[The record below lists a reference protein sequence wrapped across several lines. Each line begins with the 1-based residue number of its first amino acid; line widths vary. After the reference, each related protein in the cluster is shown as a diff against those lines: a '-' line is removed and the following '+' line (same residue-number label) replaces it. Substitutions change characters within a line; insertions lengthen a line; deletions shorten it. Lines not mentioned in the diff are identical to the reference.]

1 MKQIFYF
8 ILSLSFF
15 SPVLAATMDEK
26 GKDIGHGDVTQKI
39 NPIPSKTDLDRVKQT
54 VQEYEEAQQKR
65 MATAAQTMD
74 SPINDSEN
82 FDSMSAIPLD
92 GPRNHFKAHSE
103 QAVEDSNLEF
113 TESAETDELRSL
125 GEKSLRERLRDEG
138 IYQDIKPVDY
148 KTSTQVFYKKKCSSV
163 QKNCDRG
170 PLLTNIKSVI
180 FDYAH
185 NRGSFSQSQKA
196 KNK

>member
-1 MKQIFYF
+1 MKQIFCF

-15 SPVLAATMDEK
+15 SSVLAATMDER
-26 GKDIGHGDVTQKI
+26 GKDVGLGDVTQKI
-39 NPIPSKTDLDRVKQT
+39 NPIPSKTNLDRVKQT

-65 MATAAQTMD
+65 MATAQTMD
-74 SPINDSEN
+74 SPINASEN
-82 FDSMSAIPLD
+82 FDSMSSPPLD
-92 GPRNHFKAHSE
+92 GPRNHFNAHSE

-148 KTSTQVFYKKKCSSV
+148 KTSTQVFYKRKCSSV

-185 NRGSFSQSQKA
+185 TRGSFAQSQKA